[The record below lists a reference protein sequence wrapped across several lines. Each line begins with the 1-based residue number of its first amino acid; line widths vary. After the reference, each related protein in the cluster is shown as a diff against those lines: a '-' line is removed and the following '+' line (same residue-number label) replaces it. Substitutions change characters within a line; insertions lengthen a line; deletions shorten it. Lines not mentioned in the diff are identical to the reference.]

1 MSEERGTIVPMYNAL
16 LGLLL
21 AAQSPIGEAI
31 FTSQCAICHAQ
42 RGEGGRGPALTRAKL
57 RRAPDDEALKRIVR
71 RGLPGTGMPGTW
83 LNEGELTA
91 VAAHVRS
98 LGRATVAVAAIPGDP
113 ARGEALYQRKG
124 GCAQCHTV
132 NGRGGAFG
140 PDLTGIG
147 ARRSADHLRQ
157 SVIDPAAD
165 VPPDFVRL
173 RAVPTAG
180 GGTITGARV
189 NEDTFSVQ
197 IRDAAGMVHSFWKTE
212 LRELRKEPG
221 KTAMPAFSGAFSAAE
236 LDDLVAYLAGLE
248 ERP

>member
-1 MSEERGTIVPMYNAL
+1 MHNAL

-31 FTSQCAICHAQ
+31 FTSQCAICHGQ
-42 RGEGGRGPALTRAKL
+42 SGEGGRGPVLTRAKL
-57 RRAPDDEALKRIVR
+57 RHAPTDEALKRIVR

-83 LNEGELTA
+83 LNDGELTA

-98 LGRATVAVAAIPGDP
+98 LGRAVVAAAIPGDRV
-113 ARGEALYQRKG
+113 RGEAIYQGKG
-124 GCAQCHTV
+124 GCAKCHTL
-132 NGRGGAFG
+132 NGRGGSFG

-157 SVIDPAAD
+157 SIVDPAAD
-165 VPPDFVRL
+165 VPQDFVRL
-173 RAVPTAG
+173 RAVTATG
-180 GGTITGARV
+180 GRTIMGARV

-197 IRDAAGMVHSFWKTE
+197 IRDAGGVVHSFWKTE

-221 KTAMPAFSGAFSAAE
+221 KTSMPVFRGVFTAAE

-248 ERP
+248 EAR